1 MQESKTVN
9 QQQLKRLLNV
19 VETAAYL
26 NVSPRT
32 IYNGIARKSIK
43 PFPVK
48 CKRIGSKPLFDIR
61 DLEAYVDSL

>member
-1 MQESKTVN
+1 MSKQVN
-9 QQQLKRLLNV
+9 HHHFKRLLNV

-32 IYNGIARKSIK
+32 IYNGIARKSTK
-43 PFPVK
+43 PFPVR